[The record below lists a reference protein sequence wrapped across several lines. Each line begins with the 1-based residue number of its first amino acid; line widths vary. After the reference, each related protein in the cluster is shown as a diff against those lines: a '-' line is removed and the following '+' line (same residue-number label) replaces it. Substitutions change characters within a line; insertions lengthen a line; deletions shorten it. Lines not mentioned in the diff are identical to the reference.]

1 MKSLRSKLI
10 VASALLALSGL
21 SACNREPVDAPPAAA
36 ADGAY
41 LQTLVDRDLSNIPSG
56 GNLVNCKRLNTH
68 VAGQYALIEVVCD
81 DGERLEYI
89 YHASGRTV
97 FTGRVWYVNKDI
109 PPLTEEQI
117 MNDVGAPQMEAW
129 MLIDMRDNFRLKPQG
144 K

>member
-1 MKSLRSKLI
+1 MKPWYSKLI
-10 VASALLALSGL
+10 VASALVLLSGL
-21 SACNREPVDAPPAAA
+21 SACNREPVDAPPAPA

-41 LQTLVDRDLSNIPSG
+41 LQGLVDRDLSNIPSG

-81 DGERLEYI
+81 DGERLEYV
-89 YHASGRTV
+89 YHASGSTV
-97 FTGRVWYVNKDI
+97 FVGRVWYVNKDI

-117 MNDVGAPQMEAW
+117 MSGVGAPQMEAW
-129 MLIDMRDNFRLKPQG
+129 MLTDMRDNFRLKPQG

>member
-1 MKSLRSKLI
+1 MKSWYSKLI
-10 VASALLALSGL
+10 AASALLLLSGL
-21 SACNREPVDAPPAAA
+21 SGCNREPVDPPA

-41 LQTLVDRDLSNIPSG
+41 LQGLVDQELANIPSG

-89 YHASGRTV
+89 YHASARTV
-97 FTGRVWYVNKDI
+97 FVGKVWYINQGI
-109 PPLTEEQI
+109 APLTEEQI
-117 MNDVGAPQMEAW
+117 MSDVGAPQMEAW
-129 MLIDMRDNFRLKPQG
+129 MLVDMRDNFRLKPQG